1 MQASVNRMLALKS
14 TAQQMQHAA
23 RETKLMRDL
32 TKTMGRRTMQPEAM
46 ATTAAEFA
54 RAKDE
59 HDMVAEVVQDSL
71 DAAGEYGEDGRTTEE
86 ELALMRQRLSEQ
98 VGLERANELLSPP
111 TKEPVVDVRLPEVPR
126 GTPFMSS

>member
-71 DAAGEYGEDGRTTEE
+71 DAAGEYGEDGSRRSI
-86 ELALMRQRLSEQ
+86 AD
-98 VGLERANELLSPP
+98 
-111 TKEPVVDVRLPEVPR
+111 VVDAQTLQEVREFKKALKAAA
-126 GTPFMSS
+126 GKK